1 MSSPLFDASSRRAP
15 IASTSRVPYTP
26 APGAASATNA
36 MSPPLTRALA
46 TSAARASPRSSA
58 RPTGRPRAH
67 LIHPMVRQRLT
78 NLTFLSAGLLSVLTV
93 SLTMSGTFGDGAAPG
108 CPARVRTGVALE
120 ERERRR
126 AGEDAVDDGRQ
137 HAGRWWQSSQA
148 KGRFLEDPVPAT
160 ATTVRAPVP
169 SSRHAGAGADS
180 ASTATS
186 RRDVETSHGTGA
198 LPSDSRRDEER
209 IPRRGDGRSGW
220 SGLRNPEER
229 IV

>member
-15 IASTSRVPYTP
+15 IASTSRAPYTP

-108 CPARVRTGVALE
+108 CPARVRTAVALE

-137 HAGRWWQSSQA
+137 HAERWWQSSQA

-160 ATTVRAPVP
+160 AMRAPVP
-169 SSRHAGAGADS
+169 SSRHAGAGAES
-180 ASTATS
+180 ASSAAS
-186 RRDVETSHGTGA
+186 RRDEVQVYGPGVSA
-198 LPSDSRRDEER
+198 SDSRRDEER
-209 IPRRGDGRSGW
+209 IPRRGDWRSGW

>member
-1 MSSPLFDASSRRAP
+1 
-15 IASTSRVPYTP
+15 
-26 APGAASATNA
+26 

-108 CPARVRTGVALE
+108 CPARVRTAVALE

-137 HAGRWWQSSQA
+137 HAERWWQSSQA

-160 ATTVRAPVP
+160 AMRAPRAP
-169 SSRHAGAGADS
+169 AARHHGGTRSKFTDQEY
-180 ASTATS
+180 
-186 RRDVETSHGTGA
+186 RRLTRGETRNGY
-198 LPSDSRRDEER
+198 RDEGIGGQAGVAYGTR
-209 IPRRGDGRSGW
+209 KSA
-220 SGLRNPEER
+220 
-229 IV
+229 